1 MARKSLN
8 TFGTR
13 TTLKVGNQSYKIHR
27 LDRLEK
33 AGFKTVSQLPVSLK
47 ILLENLWRH
56 EDNRQVTKTD
66 IETLAGWNP
75 KVKKEKEIAFM
86 PARVLMQD
94 LTGVPAVVDLAAMR
108 EAMKRMGGDPK
119 KINPLVP
126 VDLVI
131 DHSVQV
137 DY

>member
-47 ILLENLWRH
+47 ILLENLLRH
-56 EDNRQVTKTD
+56 EDNRLVTKAD
-66 IETLAGWNP
+66 VETLAGWNP
-75 KVKKEKEIAFM
+75 KAKKEKEIAFM
-86 PARVLMQD
+86 PARVWTQD
-94 LTGVPAVVDLAAMR
+94 LPGVPGGGGLAGV
-108 EAMKRMGGDPK
+108 GGG
-119 KINPLVP
+119 
-126 VDLVI
+126 
-131 DHSVQV
+131 
-137 DY
+137 